1 MSLLDAQFDRAV
13 EIVQGLPKT
22 GPIQTDYEEKL
33 TMYRCEIYSF
43 ENATSLNFSP
53 PSPDIENVLATVGNV
68 KSPRPGMWDML
79 GRAKWDAWAKHK
91 DLSSYEAKWLYVEAL
106 LKVLRKYSDKTMARN
121 LVQELESYNGDAA
134 HIVVNRSVASH
145 SLESDSSGSSDG
157 GDVRGSDFIHASQ
170 TQSLQSQRRSQPEAE
185 TSESETDDDG
195 EEEEKEGEDQANEL
209 PSRPEQG
216 LGASLLNRPQSS
228 LSSHRYRT
236 PMAGSLAMSPPPVH
250 GVPAIQPL
258 PGFETPS
265 AFAEPSPTSIPSS
278 LYPVNSSYVGFSES
292 SHEGMTPPPQG
303 FFPTH
308 PPYRHQAQSL
318 PLGQYGVVRPAS
330 RMTMERAI
338 ESVQSQLAAVNE
350 RLESLESV
358 SILSSRPQ
366 LGTSPRGTPTWGRG
380 SSPHLPHEEWDLDDL
395 GMWSLVLNPFS
406 RFMERLSRFFSRN
419 ENRSPSMVVLRRLCL
434 DLSFLVCLLGFIR
447 FMWKRSG
454 VRRREVNAALRLLWR
469 AILGRDNRVMVD
481 RGV

>member
-1 MSLLDAQFDRAV
+1 MALLDAQFDRAV

-33 TMYRCEIYSF
+33 TMY
-43 ENATSLNFSP
+43 SLYKQ
-53 PSPDIENVLATVGNV
+53 ATVGNV

-121 LVQELESYNGDAA
+121 LVQELESYNEDASR
-134 HIVVNRSVASH
+134 IVMNRSVTSH

-157 GDVRGSDFIHASQ
+157 GDVRGSGFVHTSQ
-170 TQSLQSQRRSQPEAE
+170 TKSLPLRAGTPD
-185 TSESETDDDG
+185 SETDDDDD
-195 EEEEKEGEDQANEL
+195 EEKEGEDRAHEL
-209 PSRPEQG
+209 PGRLEQG
-216 LGASLLNRPQSS
+216 LGASQLNRPQSS

-236 PMAGSLAMSPPPVH
+236 PMAGSLAMTPPLGH

-292 SHEGMTPPPQG
+292 SHEGMTSPPQG
-303 FFPTH
+303 LFPIH
-308 PPYRHQAQSL
+308 PPYRPQSQSL
-318 PLGQYGVVRPAS
+318 PLGQYGVIRPAS
-330 RMTMERAI
+330 RLTMERAI
-338 ESVQSQLAAVNE
+338 ESVQSQLAAVSE
-350 RLESLESV
+350 RLETLESV
-358 SILSSRPQ
+358 STLSSRPQ

-380 SSPHLPHEEWDLDDL
+380 SPHLQHEEWDLDDL
-395 GMWSLVLNPFS
+395 GMWSTVLNPIS
-406 RFMERLSRFFSRN
+406 RLSEHLARFFARN
-419 ENRSPSMVVLRRLCL
+419 ENRSPSMIVLRRLCL
-434 DLSFLVCLLGFIR
+434 DVSFLLFILGCLR
-447 FMWKRSG
+447 FVWKKSG
-454 VRRREVNAALRLLWR
+454 VRRREVNAALRILWR